1 MTLRVIVVDDES
13 VTASAHAEYIRS
25 RSGFNVIGTAFNA
38 RGAIEAIRTSF
49 TRHEPVDLVL
59 LDINLPD
66 RSGHE
71 VAKFLRAEGLPVDL
85 LMVTADRRAASLRT
99 ATLHGAF
106 GYLVK
111 PFRLE
116 DLGRKLQEY
125 AQYRQRAGTS
135 GEWDQASIDRLF
147 QRQCTTSTLDLPKG
161 LSEDTLDDLSDLLSR
176 AKDGLSAREISE
188 QLGLSRVTA
197 RRYLEYLH
205 ESGRVDRRS
214 RHGTPGRPELEYSWL
229 S

>member
-1 MTLRVIVVDDES
+1 MTLRVIVVDDEQ
-13 VTASAHAEYIRS
+13 VTASAHAEYIRT
-25 RSGFNVIGTAFNA
+25 RPGFDVIGTAFNA

-49 TRHEPVDLVL
+49 ARHEPVDLLL

-99 ATLHGAF
+99 ASLHGAF

-111 PFRLE
+111 PFRLD
-116 DLGRKLQEY
+116 DLGRKLSSY
-125 AQYRQRAGTS
+125 AQYRRRSGDAGELDQSDIDKLFHRA
-135 GEWDQASIDRLF
+135 E
-147 QRQCTTSTLDLPKG
+147 STPSDLPKG
-161 LSEDTLDDLSDLLSR
+161 LSEDTLKDMSRLLGASD
-176 AKDGLSAREISE
+176 AAYSAREISE
-188 QLGLSRVTA
+188 HLGLSRVTA

-205 ESGRVDRRS
+205 EAGQVDRRA
-214 RHGTPGRPELEYSWL
+214 RHGTPGRPELEYSWRG
-229 S
+229 

>member
-1 MTLRVIVVDDES
+1 MTLRVIVVDDEQ

-25 RSGFNVIGTAFNA
+25 RPGFDVIGTAFNA

-49 TRHEPVDLVL
+49 ARHEPVDLLL

-99 ATLHGAF
+99 ASLHGAF

-111 PFRLE
+111 PFRLD
-116 DLGRKLQEY
+116 DLGRKLASY
-125 AQYRQRAGTS
+125 ARYRRQSGNAG
-135 GEWDQASIDRLF
+135 ELDQADIDKMFHRTE
-147 QRQCTTSTLDLPKG
+147 TTPPGLPKG
-161 LSEDTLDDLSDLLSR
+161 LSEDTLTDMSRLLNTTT
-176 AKDGLSAREISE
+176 AGFSAREISE
-188 QLGLSRVTA
+188 RLGLSRVTA
-197 RRYLEYLH
+197 RRYLEHLH
-205 ESGRVDRRS
+205 ETGQVDRRA
-214 RHGTPGRPELEYSWL
+214 RHGTPGRPELEYSWRG
-229 S
+229 